1 MTKLADTD
9 SDPVNDSGTGRDGT
23 RVDETWYNAFVTA
36 IDALIHSTN
45 NPTITPADTIDEVV
59 DARGSIGT
67 LDGRIDV
74 EHNEDGTHKNTG
86 IIATFI
92 TEAQLMGGLGGVN
105 LIRNDDFL
113 SWPDGDSAAPVYWA
127 LTGAGASVA
136 RTGTGLGDT
145 NRKIGDFAGK
155 VTRAGTNCYLEN
167 ILLDG
172 TAFTRADF
180 LRTKYIAIGVWVKCS
195 TPNIARVAVYDG
207 IGTSYSS
214 YHTGGGAWE
223 FLPITRQ
230 LDSSATEISVQ
241 CHVDTSDGNAHFSGA
256 TAILVNNDMDLIQYQ
271 ASPVIYGALHFSI
284 GGDLTAGSNQGRMVM
299 ARGGIVKDVQCLA
312 KTAPTGAD
320 AIFDVN
326 TYDGASYTSMFSAG
340 ARPKILDAAS
350 PPVGGSQPD
359 DTYARR
365 CVRGAYGASIG
376 AGSVVTLDVDQIG
389 SGTAGADAVVEVR
402 TLQYASPLERFLN
415 HDD

>member
-145 NRKIGDFAGK
+145 NRKIEG
-155 VTRAGTNCYLEN
+155 
-167 ILLDG
+167 
-172 TAFTRADF
+172 
-180 LRTKYIAIGVWVKCS
+180 
-195 TPNIARVAVYDG
+195 
-207 IGTSYSS
+207 
-214 YHTGGGAWE
+214 HTGGDE
-223 FLPITRQ
+223 LLPGEHSPRR
-230 LDSSATEISVQ
+230 DSVHSCGLSQDKV
-241 CHVDTSDGNAHFSGA
+241 HSH
-256 TAILVNNDMDLIQYQ
+256 
-271 ASPVIYGALHFSI
+271 
-284 GGDLTAGSNQGRMVM
+284 
-299 ARGGIVKDVQCLA
+299 RGLGQ
-312 KTAPTGAD
+312 
-320 AIFDVN
+320 
-326 TYDGASYTSMFSAG
+326 MFHAEH
-340 ARPKILDAAS
+340 RPGCGL
-350 PPVGGSQPD
+350 
-359 DTYARR
+359 
-365 CVRGAYGASIG
+365 
-376 AGSVVTLDVDQIG
+376 
-389 SGTAGADAVVEVR
+389 
-402 TLQYASPLERFLN
+402 
-415 HDD
+415 

>member
-214 YHTGGGAWE
+214 YHTGGGATRPTTPGAE
-223 FLPITRQ
+223 PGSSCPSPGSSIPLPRKSR
-230 LDSSATEISVQ
+230 SSAMWTRRTGTPTSPGPQRSSSTMTWIS
-241 CHVDTSDGNAHFSGA
+241 F
-256 TAILVNNDMDLIQYQ
+256 
-271 ASPVIYGALHFSI
+271 
-284 GGDLTAGSNQGRMVM
+284 
-299 ARGGIVKDVQCLA
+299 
-312 KTAPTGAD
+312 
-320 AIFDVN
+320 N
-326 TYDGASYTSMFSAG
+326 T
-340 ARPKILDAAS
+340 RPL
-350 PPVGGSQPD
+350 P
-359 DTYARR
+359 
-365 CVRGAYGASIG
+365 
-376 AGSVVTLDVDQIG
+376 
-389 SGTAGADAVVEVR
+389 
-402 TLQYASPLERFLN
+402 
-415 HDD
+415 